1 MICKNCA
8 EDVSPVTYMGVTGIM
23 RSCPKCRYSLGPP
36 ELHSDP
42 GERPAIKAV
51 PHPDEHVPNVV
62 HRKRELKKPEQGPLN
77 ILRAAKKRL
86 KEIRAEIRKIEK
98 LKAEEAQLSRIV
110 DAGEKHFATVTK
122 IRSAV

>member
-8 EDVSPVTYMGVTGIM
+8 EEVSPVTYMGVTGIM
-23 RSCPKCRYSLGPP
+23 RSCPKCHMALGPP

-42 GERPAIKAV
+42 GAPPLPKPV
-51 PHPDEHVPNVV
+51 PHPAEHVPNVV
-62 HRKRELKKPEQGPLN
+62 HRKKEMKKAEQGPLN
-77 ILRAAKKRL
+77 ILRSAKKRL

-98 LKAEEAQLSRIV
+98 LKAEEAQLSRII

-122 IRSAV
+122 LRTTA